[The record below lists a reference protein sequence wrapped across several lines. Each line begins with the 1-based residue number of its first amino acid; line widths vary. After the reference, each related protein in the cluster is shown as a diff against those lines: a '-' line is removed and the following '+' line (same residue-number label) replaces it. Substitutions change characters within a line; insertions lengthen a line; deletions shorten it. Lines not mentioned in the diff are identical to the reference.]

1 MRQKLAIGLMG
12 LAAVA
17 FVVAVF
23 AVYIPHGSLMGVSA
37 EGFSRASTNLAL
49 LAIALLL
56 WRKAS
61 PSDQGSLLKN
71 S

>member
-17 FVVAVF
+17 FVVAV
-23 AVYIPHGSLMGVSA
+23 VEVLITGSLMGVSA

-49 LAIALLL
+49 LAIALIL
-56 WRKAS
+56 WCKVS